1 MIDVKVLQLLSNSA
15 CKGHII
21 SGLCLLIIIKV
32 AFQSERHALLLLRTG
47 GYDALNNICISS
59 KVNSNIS
66 SKAKIIMLEAMSS
79 SEYVRQKILN
89 SYIDL
94 GSSISSIPINRG
106 PMDPFSKI
114 GRDDDIDDDKIYDDN
129 DEDDDN
135 NNYDNEDLLD
145 NSNVLRD
152 IVLKSKRGGT
162 RYITSSTLLWS
173 RCPLLRDLLESFW
186 SKKNVEED
194 PEHLVISIDA
204 SPEVLASIS
213 NFIHTCS
220 FIIPT
225 TLKRRLELIAVSSQ
239 LGMHNLFE
247 VSSNAVI
254 NLLTDENC
262 IEVIEFAKRMEF
274 HDLDSSCTNFM
285 STGIRP
291 IIKFSHNHI
300 ETNSSSSVGLHQA
313 IIASLQDVSDV
324 FLENNHSNSR
334 SRSNS
339 PTPKQKNITTLKQS
353 LVTSAE
359 YQDQSEE
366 YTINSRQ
373 EIDNI
378 YNNEQIA
385 EIDRVFDRNII
396 DEPIQPVK
404 KGVKSGGIY
413 GLLLQKQNTA
423 QIKPT
428 NKQNSS
434 KMPGKVMPQSRLPKT
449 AFGKSQSSIP
459 QSSKIF

>member
-1 MIDVKVLQLLSNSA
+1 MIDGKVLQLLSNSA

-66 SKAKIIMLEAMSS
+66 SKAKIIMLEAMNS

-106 PMDPFSKI
+106 PRNSYSKI
-114 GRDDDIDDDKIYDDN
+114 GRDDDIDDNRIYND
-129 DEDDDN
+129 DEDVDE
-135 NNYDNEDLLD
+135 NYDECLLD

-152 IVLKSKRGGT
+152 IELKSKRGGT
-162 RYITSSTLLWS
+162 RCITSSTLLWT
-173 RCPLLRDLLESFW
+173 RCPLLRGLLESYW
-186 SKKNVEED
+186 SEKNDKD

-204 SPEVLASIS
+204 CPEVLASIS
-213 NFIHTCS
+213 NFIHTCA

-225 TLKRRLELIAVSSQ
+225 TLKRRLELITVSSQ
-239 LGMHNLFE
+239 LGMDNLFE
-247 VSSNAVI
+247 VASNAVI
-254 NLLTDENC
+254 NLLTDDNC
-262 IEVIEFAKRMEF
+262 IEVLEFAKRMEF
-274 HDLDSSCTNFM
+274 HELDSACTSFKSAGN
-285 STGIRP
+285 RP
-291 IIKFSHNHI
+291 IMKFSQNQI
-300 ETNSSSSVGLHQA
+300 ETSSNSSVGLHRA

-324 FLENNHSNSR
+324 FLETSNSNPR

-339 PTPKQKNITTLKQS
+339 PTPKQKNITQS
-353 LVTSAE
+353 NVALQ

-366 YTINSRQ
+366 YTSNSRQ

-378 YNNEQIA
+378 YNKEEIE
-385 EIDRVFDRNII
+385 EIDRIFDKNII

-413 GLLLQKQNTA
+413 GLLLQNQNTT

-428 NKQNSS
+428 NKQTSS
-434 KMPGKVMPQSRLPKT
+434 KMPGRVMPQPRLPKT
-449 AFGKSQSSIP
+449 AFGKSQSSISK
-459 QSSKIF
+459 SSKNLN